1 MTNFVSNK
9 KYGYQKLKF
18 LIFHLLACKC
28 RVNLVFVFVCLYRSR
43 DPERT
48 LRQKTLEDKSMT
60 HSLHLFS
67 LEALKKIEQYNQ
79 MNGTIK
85 ENKNQET
92 IFKMDMISGDISL
105 ARYMLNGLSFDCLI

>member
-60 HSLHLFS
+60 HSLHLLS
-67 LEALKKIEQYNQ
+67 SGALKKDEY
-79 MNGTIK
+79 IK
-85 ENKNQET
+85 FEKT
-92 IFKMDMISGDISL
+92 VFKMDKISGDVTSL
-105 ARYMLNGLSFDCLI
+105 